1 MFVFNNQQLQT
12 PLAETKYSHEGQR
25 WPDSEIS
32 SFLTSYFINKSIIY
46 LASPEVPLI
55 TDMRKYKKKKRRTF
69 ALKGKKKKKK
79 KRLSKFSIG
88 LFIGV
93 VLRNGLLFYG
103 IY

>member
-55 TDMRKYKKKKRRTF
+55 TDMSKY
-69 ALKGKKKKKK
+69 
-79 KRLSKFSIG
+79 IQ
-88 LFIGV
+88 
-93 VLRNGLLFYG
+93 
-103 IY
+103 